1 MAPRFP
7 IAGVRYRPQNERL
20 AHLATGDWLDLTI
33 GDAVRQAA
41 VQEGDRPAVTGHD
54 GALSFAELDARS
66 ESAAAGLLAAGLR
79 PGDRAMFQIGTV
91 SDFFVAFFACCKAGV
106 VPVCTLP
113 QHRDIEIRSLAER
126 SGATAFFVQADVH
139 PSFDQLA
146 FARRMRDAVEG
157 LKTLVVVR
165 ARGAVELE
173 PDEHDLDALAA
184 AFDVETARAR
194 VAPFAPGP
202 EDVAVFQMSG
212 GSTGLPKLIPRMH
225 AEYLGATRA
234 LGVRY
239 ELTHEDVS
247 LWTLPLIHNAG
258 MMYVVLPVALE
269 RRPVVLLHR
278 FDIREFMDAVGRHKV
293 SFSGSIG
300 PIAPRMLELQDPA
313 SFDLSTLRQFFCL
326 SRADALERH
335 IDKTC
340 GNMFGMTEGLVMA
353 SAPSDPQEMRHH
365 SIGRPIAKGD
375 VVRVLAP
382 GTETEVAEGELGEL
396 AFRGPSTLTG
406 YYADEAAN
414 AASFTSDGFLRTG
427 DLVRRA
433 RFGGKACYVFEGRI
447 KDNINRG
454 GEKIGAEEVETV
466 ISAHPAVAD
475 VRVVAMP
482 DRFYGEKV
490 CAYVI
495 ARPGHATPNL
505 KELGEFMLAQGIA
518 KYKLP
523 ERLESIDAFPVT
535 SVGKADKARLRTM
548 IAEQVRREEMASAT
562 A

>member
-1 MAPRFP
+1 MAPRYP
-7 IAGVRYRPQNERL
+7 IAGVRYRSEDERR
-20 AHLATGDWLDLTI
+20 AHLATGDWLDTTI

-41 VQEGDRPAVTGHD
+41 ANGGGKPAVIGHD
-54 GALSFAELDARS
+54 GVLSFSELDGLT

-79 PGDRAMFQIGTV
+79 PGDRAIFQIGTV
-91 SDFFVAFFACCKAGV
+91 KEFFIAFFACCKAGII
-106 VPVCTLP
+106 PVCTLP
-113 QHRDIEIRSLAER
+113 QYRDIEIRNLAER

-139 PSFDQLA
+139 PSFDQVA
-146 FARRMRDAVEG
+146 FARRMRDAVPA
-157 LKTLVVVR
+157 LRTLMVVR
-165 ARGAVELE
+165 GTGAVTFG
-173 PDEHDLDALAA
+173 PDEHDLDALATA
-184 AFDVETARAR
+184 LSPETARTR

-202 EDVAVFQMSG
+202 EDVAAFQMSG

-225 AEYLGATRA
+225 SEYLGTTRA
-234 LGVRY
+234 LGARY

-278 FDIREFMDAVGRHKV
+278 FEIREFMEAVGRHRV

-300 PIAPRMLELQDPA
+300 PIAPKMLELEDLA

-353 SAPSDPQEMRHH
+353 SSPRDSEEMRHLT
-365 SIGRPIAKGD
+365 IGRPISRGD
-375 VVRVLAP
+375 VVRILEP

-396 AFRGPSTLTG
+396 TFRGPSTLTG

-414 AASFTSDGFLRTG
+414 AASFTSEGFLRTG
-427 DLVRRA
+427 DLVRMA
-433 RFGGKACYVFEGRI
+433 RFGGEACYVFEGRI

-490 CAYVI
+490 CAYII
-495 ARPGHATPNL
+495 ARPGHAVPSL
-505 KELGEFMLAQGIA
+505 KGLSEFMIGQGIA

-523 ERLESIDAFPVT
+523 ERIESINAFPVT
-535 SVGKADKARLRTM
+535 SVGKADKAKLRAM
-548 IAEQVRREEMASAT
+548 IAEQVRREEAEGA
-562 A
+562 AA

>member
-1 MAPRFP
+1 MAPRYP
-7 IAGVRYRPQNERL
+7 IAGVQYRFEDECRV
-20 AHLATGDWLDLTI
+20 HLATGDWLDTTI

-41 VQEGDRPAVTGHD
+41 ADGGDKPAVIGHD
-54 GALSFAELDARS
+54 GVLSFSELDTLT

-79 PGDRAMFQIGTV
+79 PGDRAIFQIGTV
-91 SDFFVAFFACCKAGV
+91 KEFFVAFFACCKAGII
-106 VPVCTLP
+106 PVCTLP
-113 QHRDIEIRSLAER
+113 QYRDIEIRNLAER

-139 PSFDQLA
+139 PSFDQVA
-146 FARRMRDAVEG
+146 FARRMRDAVPA
-157 LKTLVVVR
+157 LKTLMVVR
-165 ARGAVELE
+165 GTGGVTFGA
-173 PDEHDLDALAA
+173 DDHDLDALATA
-184 AFDVETARAR
+184 LSPQTARSR

-202 EDVAVFQMSG
+202 EDVATFQMSG

-225 AEYLGATRA
+225 SEYLGTTRA
-234 LGVRY
+234 LGARY

-278 FDIREFMDAVGRHKV
+278 FEIREFMEAVGRHRV

-300 PIAPRMLELQDPA
+300 PIAPRMLELEDLA

-335 IDKTC
+335 IDITC

-353 SAPSDPQEMRHH
+353 SSPSDPEEMRHLT
-365 SIGRPIAKGD
+365 IGRPISKGD
-375 VVRVLAP
+375 VVRILEP

-396 AFRGPSTLTG
+396 TFRGPSTLTG

-427 DLVRRA
+427 DLVRKA
-433 RFGGKACYVFEGRI
+433 RFGGEACYVFEGRI

-482 DRFYGEKV
+482 DQFYGEKV
-490 CAYVI
+490 CAYIV
-495 ARPGHATPNL
+495 ARPGQNMPSL
-505 KELGEFMLAQGIA
+505 KGLSEFMIGQGIA

-523 ERLESIDAFPVT
+523 ERIEAIDAFPVT
-535 SVGKADKARLRTM
+535 SVGKADKAKLRAM
-548 IAEQVRREEMASAT
+548 IADQMRREEAEGA
-562 A
+562 AA